1 MSAAWWARQWQRK
14 GWVSNALL
22 PLAALTRLVVARK
35 RRAFAEGRRAA
46 HWPGVPVVV
55 IGNIYVGGT
64 GKTPAV
70 IATVEALRARGWR
83 PGVVSRGYGVAIGP
97 TARVA
102 QGTPEAAQVGD
113 EPALIARVTRVPIAV
128 HPRRV
133 LAAQALRDHYPEI
146 DVIVSDD
153 GLQHLALARD
163 VEIVIQDE
171 RGVGNGRVLPAGPL
185 REPPERLREVDA
197 IVSNRSGAVVA
208 SSGASPSAVDPS
220 SATPSAPRSAASSPS
235 SADSPSAA
243 AAPLS
248 AVGPHHLDMRL
259 EPSDAVRLIDGQRR
273 PLADFAAPALGPIAA
288 AAGIGKPERFFAT
301 LTRAG
306 IPLVHTLSLPDH
318 HDFKT
323 SPFGSLTAATIL
335 ITEKDAIKCAHLQ
348 DARLWSVPVKAELS
362 DPAFFDWLSL
372 TLAERRDARLASGAP
387 HGNRP

>member
-208 SSGASPSAVDPS
+208 SSG
-220 SATPSAPRSAASSPS
+220 TSPS
-235 SADSPSAA
+235 SAGSPSAA

-248 AVGPHHLDMRL
+248 TVGPHHLDMRL

-323 SPFGSLTAATIL
+323 SPFSSLTAATIL

>member
-1 MSAAWWARQWQRK
+1 VTGMSAAWLARQWQCR

-22 PLAALTRLVVARK
+22 PLAAITRLIVARK
-35 RRAFAEGRRAA
+35 RRAFAQGRRAA

-83 PGVVSRGYGVAIGP
+83 PGVVSRGYGVTIGP
-97 TARVA
+97 AARVA
-102 QGTPEAAQVGD
+102 QGTPDAAQVGD
-113 EPALIARVTRVPIAV
+113 EPALIARVTGAPIAV

-133 LAAQALRDHYPEI
+133 LAAQALRERYPDI

-171 RGVGNGRVLPAGPL
+171 RGVGNGRVLPAGPM

-197 IVSNRSGAVVA
+197 IVSNCSSAAVA
-208 SSGASPSAVDPS
+208 ASAPSSAPLPSSGA
-220 SATPSAPRSAASSPS
+220 APTSTG
-235 SADSPSAA
+235 
-243 AAPLS
+243 
-248 AVGPHHLDMRL
+248 GPQHLDMRL
-259 EPSDAVRLIDGQRR
+259 EPSEAVRLIDGQRR
-273 PLADFAAPALGPIAA
+273 PLTDFTAPALGPIAA

-306 IPLVHTLSLPDH
+306 IPLAKTLSLPDH

-323 SPFGSLTAATIL
+323 SPFGGLTANTIL

-348 DARLWSVPVKAELS
+348 DPRLWSVPVAAQLS
-362 DPAFFDWLSL
+362 DPAFFDWLSH
-372 TLAERRDARLASGAP
+372 TLAARRDARLARGTRP
-387 HGNRP
+387 GNGS